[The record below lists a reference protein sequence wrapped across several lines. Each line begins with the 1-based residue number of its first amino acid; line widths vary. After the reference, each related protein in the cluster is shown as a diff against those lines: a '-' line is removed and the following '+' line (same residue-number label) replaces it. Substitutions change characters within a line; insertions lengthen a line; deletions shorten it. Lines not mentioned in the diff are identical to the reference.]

1 MLQYFDFLN
10 LESTTWDVIEFKILV
25 LLVTVVIALK
35 VAKYLSDR
43 NDKQ

>member
-35 VAKYLSDR
+35 VAKYLFDR
-43 NDKQ
+43 KDKQ